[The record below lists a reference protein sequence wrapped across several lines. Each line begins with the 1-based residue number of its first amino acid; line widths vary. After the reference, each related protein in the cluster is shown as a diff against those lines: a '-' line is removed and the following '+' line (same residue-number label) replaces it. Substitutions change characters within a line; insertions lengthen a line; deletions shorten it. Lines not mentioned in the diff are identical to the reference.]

1 MCSIS
6 GVLSFSSKVDKDKA
20 IKMSEVLSHR
30 GPDSKGVFD
39 DLNAVLCHN
48 RLAVIDI
55 SLGKQPMSASVND
68 RQYTIVYNGEI
79 YNCDELRQKLTS
91 LGIKFKTNCD
101 TEVVLYSYIVFGEKC
116 VDLLNGIFAFC
127 IYEKNK
133 KRAFLAR
140 DPFGV
145 KPLYYYIDNDTLL
158 FASEVKGILAHPDV
172 KSEIDDEGLYQLIY
186 MTPVTTN
193 GSGVFKSVK
202 ELCAGQ
208 CGYFDKEGLKIKTY
222 WSLSANEHHL
232 SREQTVEHTRQL
244 LFNSVKSQLVS
255 DVPLCTFLSGG
266 LDSSVVSAMAKSEK
280 DDLCT
285 YSFEYEGN
293 KQSFESSLFQPQRDD
308 EFAQLCAD
316 FLHTNHTV
324 LTAPTKV
331 VADNLVNAT
340 IARDLPGQADIDSS
354 LLYFCSQIRK
364 KHTVALSGECAD
376 EIFGGYPWFYRE
388 EMLSRDF
395 FPWIHQPE
403 IRASLFKDSFIDKKK
418 GYEYAKDIYV
428 QCRNACPTLESDSK
442 SMKTSRIASYLSQK
456 FFMQNLLE
464 RKDRMSM
471 YSSLEVRV
479 PFADKKLV
487 QFVFDVPWE
496 IKFENE
502 VEKALLRNA
511 AVGLLPDQILYRK
524 KSPYPKTHNKQYYE
538 LVLDML
544 NQSLNDNQSFLNK
557 VINKEV
563 LSDMLK
569 NENATWFGQLMAL
582 PQLIAW
588 LIQMDVF
595 FTAYKIK
602 IV

>member
-6 GVLSFSSKVDKDKA
+6 GVLNFYSRPDKDKA
-20 IKMSEVLSHR
+20 IKMSEVLTHR
-30 GPDSKGVFD
+30 GPDSKGVYD
-39 DLNAVLCHN
+39 DYNAVLCHN

-55 SLGKQPMSASVND
+55 KLGVQPMSANVGG
-68 RQYTIVYNGEI
+68 REYTIVYNGEI
-79 YNCDELRQKLTS
+79 YNCDELRQKLSS

-127 IYEKNK
+127 IYDKGK

-145 KPLYYYIDNDTLL
+145 KPLYYYIENDTLL

-172 KSEIDDEGLYQLIY
+172 KTEIDDEGIYQLIY

-193 GSGVFKSVK
+193 GSGVFKGIK
-202 ELCAGQ
+202 EFCAGE
-208 CGYFDKEGLKIKTY
+208 CGYFDKDGLKIKTY
-222 WSLSANEHHL
+222 FSLAANEQNL
-232 SREQTVEHTRQL
+232 SKEQTVEKTREL

-266 LDSSVVSAMAKSEK
+266 LDSSVVSAIAKSEK
-280 DDLCT
+280 SDLCT

-308 EFAQLCAD
+308 EFAVLCAD
-316 FLHTNHTV
+316 YLKTKHTV
-324 LTAPTKV
+324 LTAPTKE
-331 VADNLVNAT
+331 VADNLINAT
-340 IARDLPGQADIDSS
+340 FARDLPGQADIDSS
-354 LLYFCSQIRK
+354 LLYFCSK
-364 KHTVALSGECAD
+364 VKENHTVALSGECAD
-376 EIFGGYPWFYRE
+376 EIFGGYPWFYRK
-388 EMLSRDF
+388 EMLERDF
-395 FPWIHQPE
+395 FPWIHDPNL
-403 IRASLFKDSFIDKKK
+403 RASLFKDDFIDKKK
-418 GYEYAKDIYV
+418 GYEYAKDVYV
-428 QCRNACPTLESDSK
+428 ACRNACPVLSSDSE

-456 FFMQNLLE
+456 FFMQSLLE

-479 PFADKKLV
+479 PFADKKLA

-496 IKFENE
+496 IKFENN

-511 AVGLLPDQILYRK
+511 AAGLLPDEILYRK
-524 KSPYPKTHNKQYYE
+524 KSPYPKTHNKEYSKS
-538 LVLDML
+538 VLDML
-544 NQSLNDNQSFLNK
+544 NESLKNKDGFLNK
-557 VINKEV
+557 VIKKQV
-563 LSDMLK
+563 LSDILQK
-569 NENATWFGQLMAL
+569 DNQTWFGQLMAL

-588 LIQMDVF
+588 LVQLDVF
-595 FTAYKIK
+595 FTAYKIS

>member
-55 SLGKQPMSASVND
+55 SLGKQPMSATVND

-232 SREQTVEHTRQL
+232 SREQTVEQTRQL

-388 EMLSRDF
+388 EMLNRDF

-524 KSPYPKTHNKQYYE
+524 KSPYPKTHNKQYYK